1 MISEN
6 TEADARRPVAEM
18 TPGQLVRNT
27 VAAAILFGIGVIFFL
42 NGRSPGWQ
50 PFAVVS
56 GLAALSMFSSALTGR
71 GRILSTFSLVVLL
84 LAMFWKPGQP
94 WAAVAGAVIVLLNAL
109 SLARAERVKQEDQA
123 FPVPPESGDEQG
135 YVGI

>member
-1 MISEN
+1 MIPE
-6 TEADARRPVAEM
+6 PAELNPRTSLPM

-27 VAAAILFGIGVIFFL
+27 VAAAILFGIGLIFFL

-56 GLAALSMFSSALTGR
+56 GLAALSMFTSALTGR
-71 GRILSTFSLVVLL
+71 GRILATLALVILL

-94 WAAVAGAVIVLLNAL
+94 WAAVAGAVIVLLN
-109 SLARAERVKQEDQA
+109 
-123 FPVPPESGDEQG
+123 
-135 YVGI
+135 